1 MCENRH
7 IHVGSYDPMEFDSLT
22 HLYINSKREGYY
34 VCTHGSRGAI
44 GWYAIAYGQLQVL
57 LRVLYQQRHLSPSPQ
72 VQFEVRTEQGVRSLA
87 MIPTFPAKWVWQVQV
102 PL

>member
-34 VCTHGSRGAI
+34 VCTHGSRGTI

-72 VQFEVRTEQGVRSLA
+72 VQFEVRTEQEV
-87 MIPTFPAKWVWQVQV
+87 
-102 PL
+102 